1 MPCCMKL
8 FALVTMLTFILPRTT
23 QSSSNYTWSTADG
36 CASRSAR
43 TTVTCANCS
52 VHSSIDKDS
61 LMTTF
66 LTGICSSSVRIMGKW
81 LSYIWASHFWRV
93 FSALFIR
100 HSDHSMTLI
109 MEAGV
114 SEYTVPR
121 KKKTEPYRYS
131 GSGVCPARTWPNLT
145 TWQFKCSLFA
155 AISVLNQLF
164 IHLGVFCAPFYI
176 HSLFMGQTIKQ

>member
-66 LTGICSSSVRIMGKW
+66 LTGICSSSVRIIGKW
-81 LSYIWASHFWRV
+81 LSYIWPSHFWRV

-100 HSDHSMTLI
+100 HSDHSAFHDINYGSWRKRKRQIKPNIHRTSKEKNGTL
-109 MEAGV
+109 
-114 SEYTVPR
+114 
-121 KKKTEPYRYS
+121 
-131 GSGVCPARTWPNLT
+131 
-145 TWQFKCSLFA
+145 
-155 AISVLNQLF
+155 
-164 IHLGVFCAPFYI
+164 
-176 HSLFMGQTIKQ
+176 